1 MEYRDFIQPYAEDLE
16 QAIIGVILGESNG
29 FSRVEN
35 TLVDSDFYNSSHATI
50 YQAAQKLC
58 SERKPIDIATIADLL
73 TKNKKLEEIGGPVY
87 LAELMTT
94 VGSSAHLEYHASIV
108 KQKAVERAIIGISQ
122 QATKKIYEGE
132 DIADV
137 IFWQGKEIEKQQEAL
152 VGKQITA
159 HISAP
164 IEEAISEMYHRKEA
178 AKKGL
183 QTGLTT
189 GLNGLDKI
197 TGGWQNS
204 DLVVIA
210 ARPAMGKTAFALH
223 FAKEAA
229 KTNHPVAMFSLEM
242 SDVSLANRLLL
253 SECNVGAYQFR
264 SGKISNSDSVEIEKA
279 AGKLCK
285 LPIYV
290 DDNASVSMSY
300 IRSKARLLRKQ
311 GKCDMVIIDYLQLA
325 TDAKNNNRNRE
336 QEIAQMSREAKII
349 AKELSIPVLL
359 LSQLSREVEK
369 RTDKKPML
377 SDLRESG
384 AIEQDADMVCFIHRP
399 EYYGKKLVYDNKEI
413 DNGVEFII
421 SKFRNG
427 STGSAFV
434 QHDGT
439 LNKIF
444 DINGDFYQPVQ
455 HLQTSDIPF

>member
-1 MEYRDFIQPYAEDLE
+1 MQYQDFIQPYADDLE
-16 QAIIGVILGESNG
+16 QAILGVILCESNG
-29 FSRVEN
+29 FGRIEN
-35 TLVDSDFYNSSHATI
+35 TLLDTDFYNPAHATI
-50 YQAAQKLC
+50 FQAAQKLY
-58 SERKPIDIATIADLL
+58 SERKPVDVSTIADYLN
-73 TKNKKLEEIGGPVY
+73 KNKKLEEAGGPVY
-87 LAELMTT
+87 LAELMTI
-94 VGSSAHLEYHASIV
+94 VGSSVHLEYHASIV
-108 KQKAVERAIIGISQ
+108 KQKAVERAIINISQ

-132 DIADV
+132 DIGDV

-159 HISAP
+159 HISTP
-164 IEEAISEMYHRKEA
+164 IEEALNEMYHRKEA
-178 AKKGL
+178 AKSGL
-183 QTGLTT
+183 QTGIST
-189 GLNGLDKI
+189 GLTGLDKI

-242 SDVSLANRLLL
+242 SDVSLANRLSL
-253 SECNVGAYQFR
+253 SESNVGAYQFR
-264 SGKISNSDSVEIEKA
+264 SGKISNSDSVDIEKA

-300 IRSKARLLRKQ
+300 IRSKARLLKKQ
-311 GKCDMVIIDYLQLA
+311 GKCDIVIIDYLQLA
-325 TDAKNNNRNRE
+325 TDTRSNNRNRE

-369 RTDKKPML
+369 QTDKKPML

-399 EYYGKKLVYDNKEI
+399 EYYGKKLVYDNKDV

-444 DINGDFYQPVQ
+444 DIRGDSYHPIQ
-455 HLQTSDIPF
+455 HTETSDIPF